1 MPMYNYKI
9 VYIVSDCRHQ
19 LSILEL
25 RSSSN
30 SSASLFSLVFERRE
44 VQLLQIRVKDKLMK
58 YFK

>member
-1 MPMYNYKI
+1 MYNAHV

-19 LSILEL
+19 LSILGL

-44 VQLLQIRVKDKLMK
+44 VQLLYITVKDKLMK